1 MKTFY
6 NIKTYGKMKKK
17 INKRKKKE
25 FSHIPRIHEALL
37 FYY

>member
-17 INKRKKKE
+17 IKRKKKIL
-25 FSHIPRIHEALL
+25 HIPRIHEAFLL
-37 FYY
+37 YC